1 MQFQREP
8 RGDKGYPRFT
18 SQWPDLDYDGNVYIS
33 GYGFIHLNPQDM
45 ERREIRRSAS
55 IAGGVMMLLLLLPTV
70 LLIPAQLIVRNMG
83 RFLTLR
89 SPEDL
94 VVWTAVLEEF
104 RTGIWTVGSYLIPI
118 FFLVGVGGRDIRQR
132 NNTAFLP
139 LISVLSILCA
149 LGVSGIVMAGGEV
162 LNNILQRMSF
172 LVVRSG
178 DSLPTVPGVIF
189 LYLLRLC
196 VTVLLEEILL
206 RGLLLRIF
214 RKHGDAF
221 ALMMTALIS
230 GLIAGSLT
238 GDLTQFTMALV
249 YGYLMLRTGSLVVTI
264 IGHLCCAL
272 WPVVLQLLVP
282 GQYLGNARSLMAL
295 ILIILGLI
303 AFAFIC
309 SRDPN
314 AFILSS
320 RSMDYGQIS
329 GSPGSG
335 SRSFFTFR
343 EKLTISLTSA
353 FFSASAILW
362 LIQIGQNMLIL

>member
-18 SQWPDLDYDGNVYIS
+18 SHWPDLDCDGNVYIS
-33 GYGFIHLNPQDM
+33 GYGFIHLNPQDI
-45 ERREIRRSAS
+45 ERHEIRRSAS
-55 IAGGVMMLLLLLPTV
+55 IAGGVMLMLLLLPTI
-70 LLIPAQLIVRNMG
+70 LLIPAQLIVRSMG

-104 RTGIWTVGSYLIPI
+104 RTGIWTVGSYLVPI

-132 NNTAFLP
+132 NNTAFSP
-139 LISVLSILCA
+139 QVSILSILCA
-149 LGVSGIVMAGGEV
+149 LGVSGIVTAGGEA
-162 LNNILQRMSF
+162 LNSVLQRMSF

-178 DSLPTVPGVIF
+178 DTLPAVPAAIF

-196 VTVLLEEILL
+196 VTVVLEEVLL
-206 RGLLLRIF
+206 RGFLLRIF

-221 ALMMTALIS
+221 ALMMTAVVS

-238 GDLTQFTMALV
+238 GDLAQFTMGLV
-249 YGYLMLRTGSLVVTI
+249 YGYLMLRTGSLLVTI
-264 IGHLCCAL
+264 AGHLFCAF

-282 GQYLGNARSLMAL
+282 GGYVGNVRAITAL
-295 ILIILGLI
+295 VLIIAGLI
-303 AFAFIC
+303 SFAFIC

-320 RSMDYGQIS
+320 RSLDYGRLS
-329 GSPGSG
+329 GSRDSG

-343 EKLTISLTSA
+343 GKLAISLTSA
-353 FFSASAILW
+353 FFSASAALW
-362 LIQIGQNMLIL
+362 LLQIGQNMLIL